1 MQTLKCDNCGRDIPI
16 VIKRFCGMEV
26 KVFDTGKINLKEW
39 NVRNLFLNYDL
50 CRQCAHEM
58 SAKLDYELLK
68 VKTLGMAK

>member
-1 MQTLKCDNCGRDIPI
+1 
-16 VIKRFCGMEV
+16 MEI

-50 CRQCAHEM
+50 CKQCANEI

-68 VKTLGMAK
+68 AKTIVMAG